1 MIDKQQNETKQTFD
15 ILLPNVYVAEFA
27 NFQLISFQM
36 TQVKFLI
43 GKLKCD
49 EDGNSDDEDS
59 DDKIS
64 DYEISV
70 NPARICNKYFSEKWT

>member
-1 MIDKQQNETKQTFD
+1 MT
-15 ILLPNVYVAEFA
+15 NVYVVELA

-36 TQVKFLI
+36 TQLNFLI

-49 EDGNSDDEDS
+49 KVLKNIITEDGNSDDEDS
-59 DDKIS
+59 DDEDS

-70 NPARICNKYFSEKWT
+70 NLARICN